1 MKKDTVL
8 KLFAVW
14 VLFVV
19 LLLAVMICGGAS
31 LIIKVLG

>member
-1 MKKDTVL
+1 MRSEVVL
-8 KLFAVW
+8 KWFAVW

-19 LLLAVMICGGAS
+19 MLIAAMICGGAS

>member
-8 KLFAVW
+8 KWFAVW

-19 LLLAVMICGGAS
+19 LLIAAMICGGAS
-31 LIIKVLG
+31 LIVKFL